1 MSEGNRVFVGNITD
15 RVQKHELKGDFEKF
29 GRVEEVFIGNGFGFV
44 TFDDSRSAHRAVEE
58 MHGQHYAGER
68 LRVEISYDNSRPGGP
83 PHSSYPGDRDRDYH
97 RDRREPM

>member
-44 TFDDSRSAHRAVEE
+44 TFDDSRSAHRAVEV
-58 MHGQHYAGER
+58 R
-68 LRVEISYDNSRPGGP
+68 F
-83 PHSSYPGDRDRDYH
+83 
-97 RDRREPM
+97 

>member
-44 TFDDSRSAHRAVEE
+44 TFDDARCALRAVEV
-58 MHGQHYAGER
+58 R
-68 LRVEISYDNSRPGGP
+68 F
-83 PHSSYPGDRDRDYH
+83 
-97 RDRREPM
+97 